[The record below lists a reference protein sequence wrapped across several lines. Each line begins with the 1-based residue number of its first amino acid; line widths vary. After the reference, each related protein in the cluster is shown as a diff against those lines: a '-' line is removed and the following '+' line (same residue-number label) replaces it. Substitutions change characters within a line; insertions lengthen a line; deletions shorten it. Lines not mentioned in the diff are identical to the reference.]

1 MTPGKYNMICAQ
13 GATFS
18 KRLTWTISDVPV
30 DLTGYTARMQARV
43 NYGSSCSPIF
53 TITTEN
59 GGITLDDEG
68 NIDLLIDA
76 DETEAFVAKEYLY
89 DLELD
94 SGSEVYRIVEG
105 KFIVTPEVTVV

>member
-1 MTPGKYNMICAQ
+1 MTPGKYNMICPQ
-13 GATFS
+13 GATFT
-18 KRLTWTISDVPV
+18 KRLTWTIDDIPV
-30 DLTGYTARMQARV
+30 DLTGYTGRMQARV
-43 NYGSSCSPIF
+43 NYGTSCDPIF

-76 DETEAFVAKEYLY
+76 EDTELFVAREYLY

-94 SGSEVYRIVEG
+94 GGSEIYRIVEG